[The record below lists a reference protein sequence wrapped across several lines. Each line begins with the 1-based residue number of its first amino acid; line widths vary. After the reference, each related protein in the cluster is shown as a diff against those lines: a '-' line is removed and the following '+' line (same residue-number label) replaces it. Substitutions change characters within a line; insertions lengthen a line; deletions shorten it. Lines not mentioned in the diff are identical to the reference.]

1 MKPQQCRQYGSVDCD
16 LTVGFCQER
25 TGEANLLNSPLEP
38 AFKLMQ
44 PKSALWRG
52 KMYFSI
58 WHWVIVL
65 LLIGVPVF
73 FAVRSASKPTQGQGL
88 VGFGGW
94 LMLLAIGQALSPLR
108 TLADLG
114 NSVDGYQKLMT
125 LPNGAMAVYG
135 ELALNLAFLV
145 LQVVVLVSMLRRSH
159 RFPQLFFWQ
168 WFAIPVV
175 FLLDTVWISTVLG
188 VPVNQVLAG
197 DALVIPLASF
207 VFTGI
212 WAAYVYRSLRVRNT
226 FTRGS
231 ASGQVVNAA

>member
-1 MKPQQCRQYGSVDCD
+1 
-16 LTVGFCQER
+16 
-25 TGEANLLNSPLEP
+25 
-38 AFKLMQ
+38 
-44 PKSALWRG
+44 
-52 KMYFSI
+52 MYFSI

-65 LLIGVPVF
+65 LLVGVPVF

-125 LPNGAMAVYG
+125 LQNGAMAVYG

-145 LQVVVLVSMLRRSH
+145 LQLVVIVSMLRRSH
-159 RFPQLFFWQ
+159 QFPRLFFCQ

-175 FLLDTVWISTVLG
+175 FLLDTVWISTSLG
-188 VPVNQVLAG
+188 IPVKQVLAG
-197 DALVIPLASF
+197 DALVTPLVSF

-212 WAAYVYRSLRVRNT
+212 WAAYVYRSARVRNT
-226 FTRGS
+226 FTAGG
-231 ASGQVVNAA
+231 ASTQVANAA